1 MEALITLTIIIL
13 LIITVALLM
22 RFLKK
27 LKRSIPGEP
36 TEIDYIENLNKYI
49 YLINK
54 SETYEEFKEAL
65 VTVTNNPNY
74 TRNFQGLMM
83 LLGHKA
89 KELDIDIYV
98 YEKYHIVSKKA
109 NN

>member
-1 MEALITLTIIIL
+1 M
-13 LIITVALLM
+13 M

-27 LKRSIPGEP
+27 LRRSISDEP
-36 TEIDYIENLNKYI
+36 IEIDYIGNLNEYI
-49 YLINK
+49 VLINK

-98 YEKYHIVSKKA
+98 YEKYNLISNKE
-109 NN
+109 NNK